1 MSVVASIQ
9 WAPQKKAVQANLDR
23 MAEMALQAHGEG
35 ADLVV
40 FPETSTTGYFL
51 EGGVLE
57 CSLRKDQLEAEFTKR
72 LGVLSRPLDIAFGL
86 YEEADGELY
95 NSAAYLECSSGGVR
109 VVEVY
114 RKFFLPTYGVFDEE
128 RFVGRGKELSV
139 FETRFGKVSMLICED
154 IWHSILPTICAV
166 RGAQLLIV
174 PSASPARGFSG
185 EKPSNVCKY
194 EQLLR
199 AIAEEH
205 GVFVVNSMLAGYE
218 GGKGFPGGSMIVDP
232 SGEILAQGP
241 IQEEHIVLA
250 EIDFGKVELTRSR
263 APLLADLRAAWGDV
277 VRAAEQ
283 S

>member
-57 CSLRKDQLEAEFTKR
+57 CSLRKDQLGAEFTKR
-72 LGVLSRPLDIAFGL
+72 LGSLSRPLDIAFGF

-95 NSAAYLECSSGGVR
+95 NSAAYLECSSSGVR

-194 EQLLR
+194 EQLLC